1 MSVFDKYGGGL
12 AERAVYRRLAGVN
25 LGPRRAPTGQF
36 DESQYD
42 TLVAELS
49 TVGFFNQSK

>member
-1 MSVFDKYGGGL
+1 MAVFSKYGGGL
-12 AERAVYRRLAGVN
+12 AERAVYRKLAGVD

-42 TLVAELS
+42 ALVAELG